1 MVTQE
6 QLAEL
11 LAPVIWHGRYF
22 ITHCPWPE
30 NHRHGDTNPSF
41 LVYPDGAV
49 CLSASCQRRAT
60 LAQVYGQVVHQ
71 APNEPI
77 TVGANRLVEWERIPD
92 LHRLCDEAHTYLLS
106 HPEQDVY
113 LRQRGLA
120 ACIRPNQLGWW
131 HGWITVP
138 IFDPR
143 NQFLGLVLRATP
155 SMQQVS
161 HVRYL
166 SPPHQSRLLY
176 QPSFPYQS
184 LIPRDRLYVV
194 FGIFDALA
202 LSLIGL
208 PAITCTN
215 ITGFRSIDLYD
226 FRCKLIVVP
235 DRGEEDKGRELVSG
249 LDWRG
254 ELKLIPYEKIADAR
268 LTRTLKDPADFI
280 EFGLDTWLFK
290 LLTH

>member
-6 QLAEL
+6 KLAEIM
-11 LAPVIWHGRYF
+11 APVIWHGRYF
-22 ITHCPWPE
+22 AACCPFHESWP
-30 NHRHGDTNPSF
+30 DNPSF

-60 LAQVYGQVVHQ
+60 LAQVYAQVVHQ
-71 APNEPI
+71 APNAPI
-77 TVGANRLVEWERIPD
+77 QVGPHQLVDWERIPD

-106 HPEQDVY
+106 HPEQDFY

-138 IFDPR
+138 ITDSR

-155 SMQQVS
+155 SMQQAS

-166 SPPHQSRLLY
+166 TPPAQSKLLY
-176 QPSFPYQS
+176 QPQNTHYYRAVDDV
-184 LIPRDRLYVV
+184 IYVV

-202 LSLIGL
+202 LSLLGL
-208 PAITCTN
+208 HAVTCTN
-215 ITGFRSIDLYD
+215 ITAFQAVDLHA

-235 DRGEEDKGRELVSG
+235 DKGEEDKGRELVAG

-254 ELKLIPYEKIADAR
+254 ELKLLPYEDNPW
-268 LTRTLKDPADFI
+268 LTNTPKDPADFI
-280 EFGLDTWLFK
+280 QAGRTKDLFQ
-290 LLTH
+290 LLTQ

>member
-1 MVTQE
+1 MLVTQE
-6 QLAEL
+6 RLAEI

-22 ITHCPWPE
+22 VTRCPWPE
-30 NHRHGDTNPSF
+30 HHKHDDVNPSF

-60 LAQVYGQVVHQ
+60 LEQVYVQVVHH
-71 APNEPI
+71 APNAPI
-77 TVGANRLVEWERIPD
+77 NVGPQHLVEWSQIPD

-106 HPEQDVY
+106 HPEQDFY

-138 IFDPR
+138 IIDLR

-166 SPPHQSRLLY
+166 TPPHQAKLLY
-176 QPSFPYQS
+176 HARPFQS
-184 LIPRDRLYVV
+184 SDIIYVV

-202 LSLIGL
+202 LSLLGL
-208 PAITCTN
+208 PAVTCTN
-215 ITGFRSIDLYD
+215 ITGLRPVDLD
-226 FRCKLIVVP
+226 HFRCKLIVVP

-254 ELKLIPYEKIADAR
+254 QLHLLPYDNF
-268 LTRTLKDPADFI
+268 LPLDVKDPADI
-280 EFGLDTWLFK
+280 VQAGFGTWLFK